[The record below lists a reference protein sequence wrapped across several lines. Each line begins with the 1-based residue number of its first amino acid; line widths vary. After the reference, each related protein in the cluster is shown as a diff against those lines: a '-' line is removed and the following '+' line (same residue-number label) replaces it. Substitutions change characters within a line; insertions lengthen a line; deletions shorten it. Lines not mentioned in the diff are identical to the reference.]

1 MQRQVTIMRTA
12 TTTKTVRTNTAPPV
26 AMLTIK
32 RILRVELGALLVVL
46 GVGLVDV
53 AILLLLVLLVMAV
66 TLVDDEAVVIV
77 VAAKR
82 KKSKITQI
90 YDLKFYPLLCL
101 S

>member
-1 MQRQVTIMRTA
+1 MRTA

-26 AMLTIK
+26 AMLTMK
-32 RILRVELGALLVVL
+32 RILIVELGALLVVL

-66 TLVDDEAVVIV
+66 TVVDDDEAVVIV

-82 KKSKITQI
+82 KKGKNNT
-90 YDLKFYPLLCL
+90 DL
-101 S
+101 

>member
-32 RILRVELGALLVVL
+32 RILIVELGALLVVL
-46 GVGLVDV
+46 GVGPVDV
-53 AILLLLVLLVMAV
+53 AILLLLVLVVMTV
-66 TLVDDEAVVIV
+66 TVVDDEAVVIV

-82 KKSKITQI
+82 KKGKITQI
-90 YDLKFYPLLCL
+90 YDLNFYPLLCL

>member
-1 MQRQVTIMRTA
+1 MRTA

-26 AMLTIK
+26 AMLTMK
-32 RILRVELGALLVVL
+32 RILIVELGALLVVL

-66 TLVDDEAVVIV
+66 TVVDDDEAVIIV

-82 KKSKITQI
+82 KKGKNNT
-90 YDLKFYPLLCL
+90 DL
-101 S
+101 